1 VHVCYIYIVV
11 VYIYIY
17 ACMLHKYIH
26 QELPFSF

>member
-17 ACMLHKYIH
+17 ACMLQTYIH